1 MAAGPGTRVE
11 PFIHMRRTS
20 RHLGLAV
27 VVVAISS
34 CAGSEDA
41 VSRTP
46 ATTTGGPGPYSDSD
60 SDAPST
66 LGPSSGR
73 ALEAAEGY
81 ASYYGRGF
89 DGQTTASGTVFDNR
103 ALIAAHPAYPFGT
116 VVRVTNLG
124 NQRSVDVEIVDRGPS
139 PAVRARGVIIDV
151 SNAAARR
158 LDLIEA
164 GRARVRVEVLSWG
177 R

>member
-1 MAAGPGTRVE
+1 
-11 PFIHMRRTS
+11 MRRVS
-20 RHLGLAV
+20 GHLGLAV

-34 CAGSEDA
+34 CAGAEDA

-46 ATTTGGPGPYSDSD
+46 ATTTGGPSQLGPYSDSEG
-60 SDAPST
+60 PSQ
-66 LGPSSGR
+66 LGPYSEP
-73 ALEAAEGY
+73 ALEAKEGY

-116 VVRVTNLG
+116 IVRVTNLG
-124 NQRSVDVEIVDRGPS
+124 NQRSVNVEIVDRGPS

-151 SNAAARR
+151 SNAAAQR
-158 LDLIEA
+158 LDLIER

>member
-1 MAAGPGTRVE
+1 MTAMPGTRVE
-11 PFIHMRRTS
+11 PFIDMRRVS
-20 RHLGLAV
+20 GHLGLAV

-34 CAGSEDA
+34 CAGAEEA
-41 VSRTP
+41 VSRPP
-46 ATTTGGPGPYSDSD
+46 ATTTGGPSQLGPYSE
-60 SDAPST
+60 P
-66 LGPSSGR
+66 
-73 ALEAAEGY
+73 ALEAKEGY

-124 NQRSVDVEIVDRGPS
+124 NQRSVNVEIVDRGPS

-151 SNAAARR
+151 SNAAAQR
-158 LDLIEA
+158 LDLIER

>member
-1 MAAGPGTRVE
+1 MHGTRVE
-11 PFIHMRRTS
+11 PFIDMRRVS
-20 RHLGLAV
+20 GHLGLAV

-34 CAGSEDA
+34 CAGAEDT

-46 ATTTGGPGPYSDSD
+46 ATTTGSEP
-60 SDAPST
+60 
-66 LGPSSGR
+66 
-73 ALEAAEGY
+73 ALEEKEGY

-103 ALIAAHPAYPFGT
+103 ALIAAHPVYPFGT

-124 NQRSVDVEIVDRGPS
+124 NQRSVDVEIVDLGPS

-151 SNAAARR
+151 SNAAAQR
-158 LDLIEA
+158 LDLIER